1 MIRIVTPTV
10 SPNAF
15 VATGRAFRLVTGI
28 VMLSVLAAC
37 AATPS
42 KPATTESTTQAKAR
56 TGMDAAANMYNSGDY
71 GNAVREFD
79 NIISDNDSSANNRR
93 LAHLGKALVYL
104 GNDSDW
110 HSIANAKM
118 SLISAGQVAPEGDE
132 EFSVETDLLMDA
144 VSAVIGSESKYTML
158 KERSGGSNTQVAK
171 LKEEAVALEAERD
184 ELLEEQIALH
194 EALEKLK
201 ELTLG
206 N

>member
-1 MIRIVTPTV
+1 
-10 SPNAF
+10 
-15 VATGRAFRLVTGI
+15 
-28 VMLSVLAAC
+28 MLSVLAAC

-42 KPATTESTTQAKAR
+42 KPVATEPATQVKAR
-56 TGMDAAANMYNSGDY
+56 TGMDAAANLYNSANY
-71 GNAVREFD
+71 GGAIREFD
-79 NIISDNDSSANNRR
+79 KIISNQDSSANNRR

-104 GNDSDW
+104 GNDLDW

-118 SLISAGQVAPEGDE
+118 SLISAGQVAPKENE

-171 LKEEAVALEAERD
+171 LKEEAAALEAERD
-184 ELLEEQIALH
+184 ELIEEQIVLH

>member
-1 MIRIVTPTV
+1 
-10 SPNAF
+10 
-15 VATGRAFRLVTGI
+15 
-28 VMLSVLAAC
+28 LSVLAAC

-42 KPATTESTTQAKAR
+42 KPVATQTTAQVKVR
-56 TGMDAAANMYNSGDY
+56 TGMDAAANMYNSANY
-71 GNAVREFD
+71 GGAIREFD

-104 GNDSDW
+104 GSDADW

-118 SLISAGQVAPEGDE
+118 SLISAGQVAPEQSE
-132 EFSVETDLLMDA
+132 EFTVETDLLMDA

-158 KERSGGSNTQVAK
+158 KEKSGGPNTQVAK
-171 LKEEAVALEAERD
+171 LQEEAAVLEAERD
-184 ELLEEQIALH
+184 ELLEEQIVLN